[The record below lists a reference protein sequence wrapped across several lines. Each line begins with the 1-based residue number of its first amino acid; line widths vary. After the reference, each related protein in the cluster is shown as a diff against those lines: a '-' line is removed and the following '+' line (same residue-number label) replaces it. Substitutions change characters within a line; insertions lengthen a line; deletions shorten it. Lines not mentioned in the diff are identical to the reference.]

1 MSSYLS
7 IDDGK
12 LNTWLVWL
20 FGPQENPLLE
30 KPPYAATNV
39 VLKLQSSLLS
49 LQIPLFLADFHK
61 FSIFEDKKQLLLGS
75 FCHIYCV
82 IYQKL

>member
-30 KPPYAATNV
+30 KLPYAAINL
-39 VLKLQSSLLS
+39 VLTLQFRLLS
-49 LQIPLFLADFHK
+49 LQIPLFLAHFHK
-61 FSIFEDKKQLLLGS
+61 FQFLKMKNNNW
-75 FCHIYCV
+75 
-82 IYQKL
+82 

>member
-7 IDDGK
+7 TDDGK

-39 VLKLQSSLLS
+39 VLKLQSS
-49 LQIPLFLADFHK
+49 K
-61 FSIFEDKKQLLLGS
+61 FESSNSTIFG
-75 FCHIYCV
+75 
-82 IYQKL
+82 

>member
-12 LNTWLVWL
+12 LNTWLVRL

-49 LQIPLFLADFHK
+49 LQIPLLLAYFHNY
-61 FSIFEDKKQLLLGS
+61 
-75 FCHIYCV
+75 CHIYCL

>member
-39 VLKLQSSLLS
+39 VLKLQFSLLS
-49 LQIPLFLADFHK
+49 L
-61 FSIFEDKKQLLLGS
+61 
-75 FCHIYCV
+75 
-82 IYQKL
+82 

>member
-12 LNTWLVWL
+12 LNPWLVWL

-30 KPPYAATNV
+30 KPPYAATNAHSA
-39 VLKLQSSLLS
+39 K
-49 LQIPLFLADFHK
+49 IA
-61 FSIFEDKKQLLLGS
+61 I
-75 FCHIYCV
+75 
-82 IYQKL
+82 

>member
-1 MSSYLS
+1 MH
-7 IDDGK
+7 I
-12 LNTWLVWL
+12 
-20 FGPQENPLLE
+20 
-30 KPPYAATNV
+30 

-82 IYQKL
+82 IYQKLRLLNAILTWMTTQYFSVKKIKALVFLVSTMNIEVS